1 MARKVKTGLDQVTT
15 VQLLRRHYFFIAAYI
30 GSIVVFDMWNLIA
43 REAIGRRWLA
53 AGMLLIINT
62 IAWYIS
68 KLRHKRQGVFQ
79 LILFSVVLADIIFVA
94 MNVYWERGM
103 ASNSVALFAVPII
116 MAAAFK
122 SRSALIAV
130 ASLCTAAYSIA
141 AVGYFFDNYGEG
153 YRVELYG
160 TVGFSVATFFILAGL
175 LLAIT
180 KPPKES
186 P

>member
-1 MARKVKTGLDQVTT
+1 MARKAKTGLDQITT
-15 VQLLRRHYFFIAAYI
+15 VQLLRCHYFFIAAYI

-53 AGMLLIINT
+53 AGLLLIVNT
-62 IAWYIS
+62 AAWYVS
-68 KLRHKRQGVFQ
+68 KLHHKRQGVFQ
-79 LILFSVVLADIIFVA
+79 LMLLGVILADIIFVA

-103 ASNSVALFAVPII
+103 ASNSVALFAVPLI
-116 MAAAFK
+116 MTAALK

-130 ASLCTAAYSIA
+130 ASLCSAAYGIA

-153 YRVELYG
+153 FRVELYG
-160 TVGFSVATFFILAGL
+160 TVGFSVAIFFILAGL